1 MKKTKSRWRKIFDA
15 VKNMDEVYEGIKNK
29 LFKKHYIERIA
40 DYRWSICK
48 DCDLV
53 DIEGKSCVAPGTEPC
68 CSDCGCSLGFKLRAM
83 STSCPKGHWPS
94 YMSSEEEDR
103 LLKVI
108 GYRPKDDTGITLKPK
123 EDGSNI

>member
-1 MKKTKSRWRKIFDA
+1 
-15 VKNMDEVYEGIKNK
+15 
-29 LFKKHYIERIA
+29 
-40 DYRWSICK
+40 
-48 DCDLV
+48 
-53 DIEGKSCVAPGTEPC
+53 
-68 CSDCGCSLGFKLRAM
+68 M

-108 GYRPKDDTGITLKPK
+108 GYRPKEDTGITLKPE